1 MSPLAAK
8 QSSSLQ
14 ASETHGVAESTW
26 LTVLPAMLEVA
37 VRKEGWSGTPTI
49 VSADRGVGEER
60 GAWILLASSGR

>member
-1 MSPLAAK
+1 
-8 QSSSLQ
+8 
-14 ASETHGVAESTW
+14 
-26 LTVLPAMLEVA
+26 MLEVA